1 MASPPTTLASP
12 PTTLDGRVQAALAG
26 RWNIQLSSAE
36 ITAALGNRVIKE
48 RNDQMKLNNAKYDL
62 GVAQRADDEYI
73 AKLTREGKYVPTQD
87 KAYRQRAAAQQ
98 VWVAIAQKEVDSN
111 NEFKNDLNRL
121 KVQAERREAAVAA
134 SKAAED
140 AKRQAEL
147 KPPPAKVAAV
157 IKDQSK
163 GLPISEEA
171 KLTEGKVKSKLRKP
185 LSKLKKRRR

>member
-1 MASPPTTLASP
+1 MASP

-26 RWNIQLSSAE
+26 SFNIQLSSAE
-36 ITAALGNRVIKE
+36 VTAALGQASTKAQQADAALGIARSSLINAQAVYNDNINKLKRENKYTPAAEEFYGQNVRAKEGEVARAQAEVNNSNQIK
-48 RNDQMKLNNAKYDL
+48 NTLNNL
-62 GVAQRADDEYI
+62 R
-73 AKLTREGKYVPTQD
+73 
-87 KAYRQRAAAQQ
+87 
-98 VWVAIAQKEVDSN
+98 S
-111 NEFKNDLNRL
+111 
-121 KVQAERREAAVAA
+121 QAERREAVVAA

-171 KLTEGKVKSKLRKP
+171 KLTERKVKSKLRKP
-185 LSKLKKRRR
+185 LPKLKKRRR

>member
-1 MASPPTTLASP
+1 MASPPTTSP

-36 ITAALGNRVIKE
+36 ITAALGNHAIKE
-48 RNDQMKLNNAKYDL
+48 RNAEIKLNHAKFNL
-62 GVAQRADDEYI
+62 GVAQSADNEFI
-73 AKLTREGKYVPTQD
+73 TKLKREGKYVPIAD
-87 KAYRQRAAAQQ
+87 KAYRRRTADNE
-98 VWVAIAQKEVDSN
+98 VFVTIAQKEVDAA

-121 KVQAERREAAVAA
+121 KVQAERREAVVAA

-147 KPPPAKVAAV
+147 KPPPVKVAAV

-171 KLTEGKVKSKLRKP
+171 KLTERKVKSKLRKP
-185 LSKLKKRRR
+185 LPKLKKRRR